1 MKTKHLILSF
11 LAFLICFSNLQA
23 ITLDEILDRHG
34 ETLGGI
40 EAIQNI
46 RTIHQQIEVRMGGI
60 TGQAE
65 MYFKKPDKIRLM
77 VELSIMSME
86 QGLYNDRYWIKDQT
100 GTLRDMAGVELQQFK
115 TEMYISAYD
124 YLSEK
129 ELRQYIEY
137 QGEVEFEGQNTYKLE
152 FAPPEGSRVQMFF
165 DPDDFLPI
173 GSFLT
178 IQGIRIKVLYSDWR
192 VVEGVKM
199 PFEIVQDLGN
209 PMLLTTMTVTGI
221 DVNSDIPEA
230 IFHPPTSAENPHA
243 FAEGRDFTTLPFTL
257 NFNHIHI
264 SVMINGVG
272 PFMFLLDSGAGMS
285 VIGKHVA
292 DSLGLE
298 DAGNMPAVGIGGIE
312 VGQFGRVDSLRL
324 GELTLYDLTSGVLDL
339 GFFNEVATAPL
350 DGILGYD
357 LFSRLIV
364 DVDYEKQILS
374 VFESGFVDYPGG
386 ADTIL
391 CEIES
396 NHPVIYATVN
406 DSIRGR
412 FRFDTGSQ
420 SYLDLNTP
428 LVKKYNLLETAKK
441 QLGSFPMIGVGGA
454 SESNLAILSSF
465 AIGKSRIENVLTGFF
480 QADSGIFAAEN
491 IDGNIG
497 GGIMSMFRI
506 GFDYPNYR
514 IYLTKF
520 TDADT
525 DQGFITS
532 GIYLQKNGEDFVIY
546 RVLPSSTAEE
556 EGLEKGDII
565 IEINK
570 TKVQGMTL
578 REVYDLLGGEEG
590 DKIRLKIM
598 RDDKTRKYKLKL
610 KNIL

>member
-1 MKTKHLILSF
+1 MKTKHLILSVI
-11 LAFLICFSNLQA
+11 AFLICGSGLQA

-34 ETLGGI
+34 EALGGI

-46 RTIHQQIEVRMGGI
+46 RTIHQKIEVRMGGI

-65 MYFKKPDKIRLM
+65 LYFMKPDKIRMM

-137 QGEVEFEGQNTYKLE
+137 QGEAEFEGQNTYKLE

-178 IQGIRIKVLYSDWR
+178 VQGIRIKVLYTDWR

-199 PFEIVQDLGN
+199 PFKTIQDLGN

-221 DVNSDIPEA
+221 EVNSEIPEA

-285 VIGKHVA
+285 VVGKHVA

-374 VFESGFVDYPGG
+374 VFESGFPDYPGG

-396 NHPVIYATVN
+396 NHPVIYAIVN

-441 QLGSFPMIGVGGA
+441 QLGSFPMIGVGGT

-491 IDGNIG
+491 VDGNIG

-520 TDADT
+520 TNPDT
-525 DQGFITS
+525 DQGFITT
-532 GIYLQKNGEDFVIY
+532 GMFLKKTDDEIVIY

-578 REVYDLLGGEEG
+578 REVYKLLDGEEG

-598 RDDKTRKYKLKL
+598 RDDKTRKY
-610 KNIL
+610 